1 MAVRDVINYYAQVE
15 AQYQEMLAD
24 VKDYEQAFNTGEIS
38 EEKYE
43 QALQLVD
50 GIKSNYERLS
60 YIMFLLT
67 KRKKYAKRSLTKD
80 VELTENAEY
89 LQKLK
94 REEK

>member
-24 VKDYEQAFNTGEIS
+24 VKD
-38 EEKYE
+38 YE

>member
-15 AQYQEMLAD
+15 SQYQEMLAD